1 MADRQP
7 IVLVSGAFAELPPG
21 DGIIGASVTLISN
34 PSGLYTLGGELG
46 YDGTAITALAS
57 GNAALS
63 DVVGAAASGNAAL
76 VDSAEALASGNAAL
90 TLAVAEEG
98 ALASGNAAL
107 ADAATAL
114 ASGNAGISD
123 AATALASGNAALTD
137 VGGKYDKTGGPI
149 SGTVRVQAQS
159 YSDVRDEGLESGT
172 ITLDFGSSNNFQ
184 MTLTGNG
191 TLGAPTNASGG
202 QSGSIFI
209 LQDGTGSRTLAYNAV
224 FAFAGGTAPTLTTTA
239 SGQDALLYY
248 VQDPSTIITTSVL
261 NIS

>member
-57 GNAALS
+57 GNAALT
-63 DVVGAAASGNAAL
+63 DVAGAVASGNAAL

-90 TLAVAEEG
+90 TLAVAEGG

-114 ASGNAGISD
+114 ASGNAGIALD
-123 AATALASGNAALTD
+123 ALLQVTLLKLLEMLLSPMWAANTIKLVVRFRALSAYKL
-137 VGGKYDKTGGPI
+137 
-149 SGTVRVQAQS
+149 
-159 YSDVRDEGLESGT
+159 
-172 ITLDFGSSNNFQ
+172 
-184 MTLTGNG
+184 
-191 TLGAPTNASGG
+191 
-202 QSGSIFI
+202 
-209 LQDGTGSRTLAYNAV
+209 SRTLMFVTKGLKA
-224 FAFAGGTAPTLTTTA
+224 APSLWILGHQITLK
-239 SGQDALLYY
+239 
-248 VQDPSTIITTSVL
+248 
-261 NIS
+261 